1 MSSRQTTKTESKKN
15 RSFQL
20 SPYYDGPNY
29 LDSHGTA
36 DSAKDASANHNKYV
50 NEFILAEHYL
60 QRLRIIKSNEISME
74 KNNKCIKLFD
84 EISKIEEEIKKSSGP
99 KKRKFDNLIKY
110 NQSFNPL
117 VDAKL
122 NLEKEIEKCELEIKI
137 KYNIMINAYHVIYL
151 YIRYL
156 YSKTE
161 YEQEITKK
169 NFKKLNELI
178 YNFMKEFPNCL
189 EQLTRENS
197 RKTAKLHIDIIT
209 FNLNYKGSESQE
221 ELIKKIKNIRR
232 SLKYKKRKDMILNK
246 KN

>member
-20 SPYYDGPNY
+20 NIDDNLYSD
-29 LDSHGTA
+29 GTA
-36 DSAKDASANHNKYV
+36 DSNEDASANHNKYV

-60 QRLRIIKSNEISME
+60 QRLRGIKSNEISME
-74 KNNKCIKLFD
+74 IREKCSKLFD
-84 EISKIEEEIKKSSGP
+84 EISKIEKKIKQAKSSGP
-99 KKRKFDNLIKY
+99 RKFDNLIKY

-122 NLEKEIEKCELEIKI
+122 NLEKKIEKCKLKIKI
-137 KYNIMINAYHVIYL
+137 KHNIMINAYYVIYV

-161 YEQEITKK
+161 SEQEITEH
-169 NFKKLNELI
+169 NFERLNKLI

-189 EQLTRENS
+189 EQFTRENS
-197 RKTAKLHIDIIT
+197 KKTAKLHIDIIT
-209 FNLNYKGSESQE
+209 VNLNYKGSESQE

-232 SLKYKKRKDMILNK
+232 SLKYKKRHDIK
-246 KN
+246 

>member
-1 MSSRQTTKTESKKN
+1 MSSRQTTKTESKSN

-20 SPYYDGPNY
+20 NTDDNLYSDGTP
-29 LDSHGTA
+29 DSNE
-36 DSAKDASANHNKYV
+36 SAIANHNKYV

-60 QRLRIIKSNEISME
+60 QRLREIKSNEISME
-74 KNNKCIKLFD
+74 INNKCSKLFD
-84 EISKIEEEIKKSSGP
+84 EISKIEEKIKKSSGP
-99 KKRKFDNLIKY
+99 KKRKFDNSIKY

-122 NLEKEIEKCELEIKI
+122 NLEKKIEKCKLKIKI
-137 KYNIMINAYHVIYL
+137 KHNIMINAYYVIYV

-161 YEQEITKK
+161 SDQTITKH
-169 NFKKLNELI
+169 NFERLNKLI

-189 EQLTRENS
+189 EQFTRENS
-197 RKTAKLHIDIIT
+197 RKTAKQHIDIIT
-209 FNLNYKGSESQE
+209 FNLNYKGSETQE

-232 SLKYKKRKDMILNK
+232 SLKYKKRHDIQ
-246 KN
+246 

>member
-20 SPYYDGPNY
+20 NIDDNLYSF
-29 LDSHGTA
+29 GTA
-36 DSAKDASANHNKYV
+36 DSNEDASANHNKYV

-161 YEQEITKK
+161 SEQEITKK
-169 NFKKLNELI
+169 NFKKLNDLI

-189 EQLTRENS
+189 EQFTRENS
-197 RKTAKLHIDIIT
+197 RKKAKQHIDIIT
-209 FNLNYKGSESQE
+209 FNLNYKSSESQE

>member
-1 MSSRQTTKTESKKN
+1 MSSRQTTKTESKSN

-20 SPYYDGPNY
+20 SPYDN

-36 DSAKDASANHNKYV
+36 DSDEAASANHNIYV
-50 NEFILAEHYL
+50 MEFIQAEHNL
-60 QRLRIIKSNEISME
+60 QRLRDINVGKIHMEI
-74 KNNKCIKLFD
+74 NNKCSKLFD
-84 EISKIEEEIKKSSGP
+84 EISKIKKQIQQEKLSGP
-99 KKRKFDNLIKY
+99 KKRNFDNSIKY

-122 NLEKEIEKCELEIKI
+122 NLEKKIEKCILKIKI
-137 KYNIMINAYHVIYL
+137 KHNIMINAYYVIYL

-161 YEQEITKK
+161 SDQTITKH
-169 NFKKLNELI
+169 NFKRLNELI

-189 EQLTRENS
+189 EQFTRENS
-197 RKTAKLHIDIIT
+197 RKTAKQHIDIIT
-209 FNLNYKGSESQE
+209 FNLNYKGSETQE

-232 SLKYKKRKDMILNK
+232 SLKYKKRHDIQ
-246 KN
+246 

>member
-36 DSAKDASANHNKYV
+36 DSDEDAIANRNIYV
-50 NEFILAEHYL
+50 MEFIHAEHNL
-60 QRLRIIKSNEISME
+60 QILRDINESKIRKE
-74 KNNKCIKLFD
+74 INNKCSKLFD
-84 EISKIEEEIKKSSGP
+84 EISKIKKQIQQEKLSGP
-99 KKRKFDNLIKY
+99 KKRKLDNSIKY
-110 NQSFNPL
+110 NQSFNLL
-117 VDAKL
+117 VYAKL
-122 NLEKEIEKCELEIKI
+122 NLKKKIEECELKIKI
-137 KYNIMINAYHVIYL
+137 EHNIMINAYLVIYF

-161 YEQEITKK
+161 SEAVITEY
-169 NFKKLNELI
+169 NFKRLNELI

-189 EQLTRENS
+189 EQFTRENS
-197 RKTAKLHIDIIT
+197 IKTAKQHIDIIT
-209 FNLNYKGSESQE
+209 FNLNYKGSKTQE

-232 SLKYKKRKDMILNK
+232 SLKYKKRSDIE
-246 KN
+246 

>member
-36 DSAKDASANHNKYV
+36 DSNKDASANHNKYV

-60 QRLRIIKSNEISME
+60 QELREINEGKIRME
-74 KNNKCIKLFD
+74 INNKCSKLFD
-84 EISKIEEEIKKSSGP
+84 EISKIKKQIQQDKLSGP

-122 NLEKEIEKCELEIKI
+122 NLEKKIEKCKLEIKI
-137 KYNIMINAYHVIYL
+137 KNNIMINAYLVIYF

-161 YEQEITKK
+161 SEAVITKH
-169 NFKKLNELI
+169 NFERLNELI
-178 YNFMKEFPNCL
+178 YDFMKEFPNCL
-189 EQLTRENS
+189 EQFTRENS
-197 RKTAKLHIDIIT
+197 RKTAKQHIDIIT
-209 FNLNYKGSESQE
+209 FNLNYKGSETQE

-232 SLKYKKRKDMILNK
+232 SLKYEKRRDIE
-246 KN
+246 